1 MKKESLL
8 LIAIGALFIGG
19 IMWALT
25 DENKRLRNQIYKE
38 EEKDKIKKDYLNLL
52 KDYLT
57 KNKSLPES
65 VKAQLLDLKEH
76 YVGIQ
81 DDIAIELNNIVELIR
96 MGKEELAVATLT
108 KIVENLL
115 KDRYVE
121 EHIVETRDK
130 CPNFH
135 QMLEH
140 AKKSSWIS
148 ERSFH
153 FSMILKNERNMSFH
167 ELNPIL
173 NENERL
179 IGFLAG
185 IEMIY
190 NLKGLKKSL

>member
-25 DENKRLRNQIYKE
+25 DENKRLRNQIYKEE

-135 QMLEH
+135 QMLKCSCLH
-140 AKKSSWIS
+140 NHRQK
-148 ERSFH
+148 
-153 FSMILKNERNMSFH
+153 
-167 ELNPIL
+167 
-173 NENERL
+173 
-179 IGFLAG
+179 
-185 IEMIY
+185 
-190 NLKGLKKSL
+190 